1 MLNPRTLLPVLLVPV
16 AFGAGLLLAGGE
28 EPEADAGPVSAVK
41 TIDVADRAVD
51 IPGVKAVR
59 LPALRDEPE
68 PDTPAATPSAGSSS
82 TATEQPTV
90 PSTSN
95 ETQPT
100 APTPST
106 GGSGSTSGGSGS
118 TSTPKQE
125 SGSTSGAVEE
135 GSTGS

>member
-1 MLNPRTLLPVLLVPV
+1 MLTPRTLLPVLLVPV

-28 EPEADAGPVSAVK
+28 EPEADAGPVSAFK

-59 LPALRDEPE
+59 VPALRDEPKTE
-68 PDTPAATPSAGSSS
+68 APAAAPRTGSPAS
-82 TATEQPTV
+82 TATEQPSA
-90 PSTSN
+90 PSTSSN
-95 ETQPT
+95 TAPT

-106 GGSGSTSGGSGS
+106 GGSGSTSGGS